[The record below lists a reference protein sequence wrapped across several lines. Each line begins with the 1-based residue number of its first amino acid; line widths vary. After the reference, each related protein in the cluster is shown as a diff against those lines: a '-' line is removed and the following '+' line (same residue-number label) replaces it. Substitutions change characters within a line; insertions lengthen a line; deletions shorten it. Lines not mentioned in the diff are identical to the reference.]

1 MDEHIF
7 KMRVTKWEEGAA
19 SLHGSYDDLSP
30 QEQNAFNTLYNLWRN
45 AAFSDDLKNRVERQV
60 KLLSDSDKLHNN
72 NRDIVLASKNFRSMS
87 RELYG
92 TDVATLRQF
101 VAYMKNKCGGPV
113 RNNNRPQPTSSPRP
127 ATNNRPQPTSSPRP
141 VTNNRPQPT
150 SSPRPVTNNRPQP
163 TSSPRPVTNNR
174 PQPTS
179 SPRPV
184 TNNRPQP
191 TSSPRPV
198 TNNRPQPTSS
208 PRPVTN
214 NRPQPTTNHSFRPT
228 GNSGHGGDGNDG
240 THFSRDMIGYAVGVM
255 LLIGICVAMA
265 AGWSHAT
272 APKPYDYAK
281 WLRTEWN
288 GETGGMPTTLIVDTV
303 CGDSVEARL
312 MISKA
317 GGLVKENLKGSLEIA
332 SEGCYVYLRN
342 SDPQTNDSSVIR
354 LLVAQ
359 EAVRMGGSVQ
369 TSDSTSLAMSLLRA
383 GSKEKVKVQAGTSQ
397 PKQSKK
403 NRKSQRTR
411 KTDNSNGS
419 YSSSSSTNTS
429 SASHSVR
436 NKPTEEAQPAASE
449 PSQPDPSKGGFRL
462 EVIKKE

>member
-127 ATNNRPQPTSSPRP
+127 A
-141 VTNNRPQPT
+141 
-150 SSPRPVTNNRPQP
+150 
-163 TSSPRPVTNNR
+163 
-174 PQPTS
+174 
-179 SPRPV
+179 
-184 TNNRPQP
+184 
-191 TSSPRPV
+191 
-198 TNNRPQPTSS
+198 
-208 PRPVTN
+208 TN

-383 GSKEKVKVQAGTSQ
+383 GSKEKVDVQTVISK

-403 NRKSQRTR
+403 NRKSRSTR
-411 KTDNSNGS
+411 KSDSSNGS
-419 YSSSSSTNTS
+419 YSSSSSTNTRS
-429 SASHSVR
+429 TSHSVR

>member
-7 KMRVTKWEEGAA
+7 KMRVTKWEEAAA

-113 RNNNRPQPTSSPRP
+113 RN
-127 ATNNRPQPTSSPRP
+127 
-141 VTNNRPQPT
+141 
-150 SSPRPVTNNRPQP
+150 
-163 TSSPRPVTNNR
+163 
-174 PQPTS
+174 
-179 SPRPV
+179 
-184 TNNRPQP
+184 
-191 TSSPRPV
+191 
-198 TNNRPQPTSS
+198 NNRPQPTSS

>member
-7 KMRVTKWEEGAA
+7 KMRVTKWEEAAA

-127 ATNNRPQPTSSPRP
+127 A
-141 VTNNRPQPT
+141 
-150 SSPRPVTNNRPQP
+150 
-163 TSSPRPVTNNR
+163 
-174 PQPTS
+174 
-179 SPRPV
+179 

>member
-19 SLHGSYDDLSP
+19 SLNGSYDDLSP
-30 QEQNAFNTLYNLWRN
+30 QEQNAFNTLCNLWRN

-92 TDVATLRQF
+92 TDEATLRQF

-113 RNNNRPQPTSSPRP
+113 RNNN
-127 ATNNRPQPTSSPRP
+127 NRPQPTSSPRP
-141 VTNNRPQPT
+141 I
-150 SSPRPVTNNRPQP
+150 
-163 TSSPRPVTNNR
+163 
-174 PQPTS
+174 
-179 SPRPV
+179 
-184 TNNRPQP
+184 
-191 TSSPRPV
+191 
-198 TNNRPQPTSS
+198 
-208 PRPVTN
+208 TN
-214 NRPQPTTNHSFRPT
+214 NRPQPTTSHSSRPT
-228 GNSGHGGDGNDG
+228 GNSGHGGDGNNG
-240 THFSRDMIGYAVGVM
+240 TRFSRDMIGYAVGVM

-383 GSKEKVKVQAGTSQ
+383 GSKEKVDVQTVISK

-403 NRKSQRTR
+403 NRKSRSTR
-411 KTDNSNGS
+411 KSDSSNGS
-419 YSSSSSTNTS
+419 YSSSSSTNTR

>member
-127 ATNNRPQPTSSPRP
+127 A
-141 VTNNRPQPT
+141 
-150 SSPRPVTNNRPQP
+150 
-163 TSSPRPVTNNR
+163 
-174 PQPTS
+174 
-179 SPRPV
+179 

-383 GSKEKVKVQAGTSQ
+383 GSKEKVDVQTVISK

-403 NRKSQRTR
+403 NRKSRSTR

-419 YSSSSSTNTS
+419 YSSSSSTNTRS
-429 SASHSVR
+429 TSHSVR

>member
-19 SLHGSYDDLSP
+19 SLKGSFDDLSP
-30 QEQNAFNTLYNLWRN
+30 QEQNAFDTLYNLWRN

-92 TDVATLRQF
+92 TDEATLRQF

-113 RNNNRPQPTSSPRP
+113 RNNN
-127 ATNNRPQPTSSPRP
+127 NRPQPTSSPRP

-150 SSPRPVTNNRPQP
+150 M
-163 TSSPRPVTNNR
+163 
-174 PQPTS
+174 
-179 SPRPV
+179 
-184 TNNRPQP
+184 
-191 TSSPRPV
+191 
-198 TNNRPQPTSS
+198 
-208 PRPVTN
+208 
-214 NRPQPTTNHSFRPT
+214 NHSSRPT
-228 GNSGHGGDGNDG
+228 GNSGHGGDGNDD
-240 THFSRDMIGYAVGVM
+240 TRFSRDMIGYAVGVM

-303 CGDSVEARL
+303 RGDSVEARL

-342 SDPQTNDSSVIR
+342 SDPQANDSSVIR

-383 GSKEKVKVQAGTSQ
+383 GSKEKVDVQTVISK

-403 NRKSQRTR
+403 NRKSHRTR
-411 KTDNSNGS
+411 KTESSNGS
-419 YSSSSSTNTS
+419 YSSSSSTNTRS
-429 SASHSVR
+429 TSHSVR

>member
-113 RNNNRPQPTSSPRP
+113 RNNN
-127 ATNNRPQPTSSPRP
+127 
-141 VTNNRPQPT
+141 
-150 SSPRPVTNNRPQP
+150 
-163 TSSPRPVTNNR
+163 
-174 PQPTS
+174 
-179 SPRPV
+179 
-184 TNNRPQP
+184 
-191 TSSPRPV
+191 
-198 TNNRPQPTSS
+198 NRPQPTSS

-303 CGDSVEARL
+303 RGDSVEARL

-383 GSKEKVKVQAGTSQ
+383 GSNEKVKVQAGTYQ

-403 NRKSQRTR
+403 NRKLRSTR
-411 KTDNSNGS
+411 KTNNSNGS

>member
-19 SLHGSYDDLSP
+19 SLHGSYDNLSP

-127 ATNNRPQPTSSPRP
+127 A
-141 VTNNRPQPT
+141 
-150 SSPRPVTNNRPQP
+150 
-163 TSSPRPVTNNR
+163 
-174 PQPTS
+174 
-179 SPRPV
+179 

>member
-174 PQPTS
+174 PQPT
-179 SPRPV
+179 
-184 TNNRPQP
+184 
-191 TSSPRPV
+191 
-198 TNNRPQPTSS
+198 
-208 PRPVTN
+208 
-214 NRPQPTTNHSFRPT
+214 TNHSFRPT

-312 MISKA
+312 MLSKA

>member
-19 SLHGSYDDLSP
+19 SLEGSYDDLSP

-92 TDVATLRQF
+92 TDEATLRQF

-127 ATNNRPQPTSSPRP
+127 VTNNRPQPTSSSRP

-150 SSPRPVTNNRPQP
+150 SSPRPATNNRPH
-163 TSSPRPVTNNR
+163 
-174 PQPTS
+174 
-179 SPRPV
+179 
-184 TNNRPQP
+184 
-191 TSSPRPV
+191 
-198 TNNRPQPTSS
+198 
-208 PRPVTN
+208 
-214 NRPQPTTNHSFRPT
+214 PTTDHSFRPT

-240 THFSRDMIGYAVGVM
+240 TRFSRDMIGYAVGVI

-312 MISKA
+312 MISRA
-317 GGLVKENLKGSLEIA
+317 GGLVKESLKGSLEIA

-342 SDPQTNDSSVIR
+342 SDPQANDSSVIR

-383 GSKEKVKVQAGTSQ
+383 GSKEKVDVQTVISK

-403 NRKSQRTR
+403 NRKSRSTR
-411 KTDNSNGS
+411 KTNNSNSS

>member
-45 AAFSDDLKNRVERQV
+45 ATFSDDLKNRVERQV

-127 ATNNRPQPTSSPRP
+127 
-141 VTNNRPQPT
+141 
-150 SSPRPVTNNRPQP
+150 
-163 TSSPRPVTNNR
+163 
-174 PQPTS
+174 
-179 SPRPV
+179 V

-214 NRPQPTTNHSFRPT
+214 NRPQPTTNHSSRPT

-240 THFSRDMIGYAVGVM
+240 TRFSRDMIGYAVGVM

-265 AGWSHAT
+265 AGWLHAT

-303 CGDSVEARL
+303 CGDSVKARL

-317 GGLVKENLKGSLEIA
+317 GGLVKESLKGSLEIA

-342 SDPQTNDSSVIR
+342 SDPQANDSSVIR

-383 GSKEKVKVQAGTSQ
+383 GSNEKVDVQTVISK

-403 NRKSQRTR
+403 NRKSHRTR
-411 KTDNSNGS
+411 KTESSNGS
-419 YSSSSSTNTS
+419 YSSSSSTNTRS
-429 SASHSVR
+429 TSQSVR

>member
-45 AAFSDDLKNRVERQV
+45 ATFSDDLKNRVERQV

-92 TDVATLRQF
+92 TDEATLRQF

-127 ATNNRPQPTSSPRP
+127 ATNNRPQPT
-141 VTNNRPQPT
+141 
-150 SSPRPVTNNRPQP
+150 
-163 TSSPRPVTNNR
+163 
-174 PQPTS
+174 
-179 SPRPV
+179 
-184 TNNRPQP
+184 
-191 TSSPRPV
+191 
-198 TNNRPQPTSS
+198 
-208 PRPVTN
+208 
-214 NRPQPTTNHSFRPT
+214 TNHSFRPT
-228 GNSGHGGDGNDG
+228 GNSGHGGDGNDD
-240 THFSRDMIGYAVGVM
+240 TRFSRDMIGYAVGVM

-303 CGDSVEARL
+303 RGDSVEARL

-383 GSKEKVKVQAGTSQ
+383 GSKEKVKVQTGTYQ

-403 NRKSQRTR
+403 NRKSRSTR

-419 YSSSSSTNTS
+419 YSSSSSTNTRS
-429 SASHSVR
+429 TSHSVR

>member
-30 QEQNAFNTLYNLWRN
+30 QEQNAFDTLYNLWRN
-45 AAFSDDLKNRVERQV
+45 ATFSDDLKNRVERQV

-150 SSPRPVTNNRPQP
+150 
-163 TSSPRPVTNNR
+163 
-174 PQPTS
+174 
-179 SPRPV
+179 
-184 TNNRPQP
+184 
-191 TSSPRPV
+191 
-198 TNNRPQPTSS
+198 
-208 PRPVTN
+208 
-214 NRPQPTTNHSFRPT
+214 TNHSFRPT
-228 GNSGHGGDGNDG
+228 GNSRHGGDGNDG
-240 THFSRDMIGYAVGVM
+240 THFSRDMIGYAVGVI

-359 EAVRMGGSVQ
+359 EAVKMGGSVQ

-383 GSKEKVKVQAGTSQ
+383 GSKEKVDVQTVISK

-403 NRKSQRTR
+403 NRKSRPTR

-419 YSSSSSTNTS
+419 YSSSSSTNTRS
-429 SASHSVR
+429 TSHSVR
-436 NKPTEEAQPAASE
+436 NKPTEEAQHAASE

>member
-30 QEQNAFNTLYNLWRN
+30 QEQNAFDTLYNLWRN

-113 RNNNRPQPTSSPRP
+113 RNNN
-127 ATNNRPQPTSSPRP
+127 
-141 VTNNRPQPT
+141 
-150 SSPRPVTNNRPQP
+150 
-163 TSSPRPVTNNR
+163 
-174 PQPTS
+174 
-179 SPRPV
+179 
-184 TNNRPQP
+184 NRPQP

-228 GNSGHGGDGNDG
+228 GNSGHGGDGNDD

-403 NRKSQRTR
+403 NRKSHSTR

>member
-30 QEQNAFNTLYNLWRN
+30 QEQNAFETLYNLWRN

-92 TDVATLRQF
+92 TDEATLRQF

-113 RNNNRPQPTSSPRP
+113 RNN
-127 ATNNRPQPTSSPRP
+127 
-141 VTNNRPQPT
+141 
-150 SSPRPVTNNRPQP
+150 
-163 TSSPRPVTNNR
+163 
-174 PQPTS
+174 
-179 SPRPV
+179 
-184 TNNRPQP
+184 
-191 TSSPRPV
+191 
-198 TNNRPQPTSS
+198 NNRPQPTSS

-240 THFSRDMIGYAVGVM
+240 TRFSRDMIGYAVGVI

-281 WLRTEWN
+281 WLRMEWN

-303 CGDSVEARL
+303 RGDSVEARL

-342 SDPQTNDSSVIR
+342 SDPQANDSSVIR

-383 GSKEKVKVQAGTSQ
+383 GSKEKVDVQTVISK

-403 NRKSQRTR
+403 NRKSHRTR
-411 KTDNSNGS
+411 KTESSNGS
-419 YSSSSSTNTS
+419 YSSSSSTNTRS
-429 SASHSVR
+429 TSHSVR
-436 NKPTEEAQPAASE
+436 NKPTEEARPAASE

>member
-30 QEQNAFNTLYNLWRN
+30 QEQNAFDTLYNLWRN

-113 RNNNRPQPTSSPRP
+113 RTNNRPQPTSSPRP
-127 ATNNRPQPTSSPRP
+127 A
-141 VTNNRPQPT
+141 
-150 SSPRPVTNNRPQP
+150 
-163 TSSPRPVTNNR
+163 
-174 PQPTS
+174 
-179 SPRPV
+179 

-369 TSDSTSLAMSLLRA
+369 TSDSTSLTMLLLRA
-383 GSKEKVKVQAGTSQ
+383 GSKEKVKVQAGTYQ

-403 NRKSQRTR
+403 NRKSRSTR

-436 NKPTEEAQPAASE
+436 NKPTEEAQPTASE

>member
-127 ATNNRPQPTSSPRP
+127 
-141 VTNNRPQPT
+141 
-150 SSPRPVTNNRPQP
+150 
-163 TSSPRPVTNNR
+163 
-174 PQPTS
+174 
-179 SPRPV
+179 V

-228 GNSGHGGDGNDG
+228 GNSGHGGDGNDD

-312 MISKA
+312 MLSKA
-317 GGLVKENLKGSLEIA
+317 GGLVKDNLKGSLEIV

-342 SDPQTNDSSVIR
+342 SDPQANDSSVIR

-369 TSDSTSLAMSLLRA
+369 ASDSTSLAMSLLRA
-383 GSKEKVKVQAGTSQ
+383 GSKEKVDVQTVISK

>member
-19 SLHGSYDDLSP
+19 SLNGSYDDLSP

-127 ATNNRPQPTSSPRP
+127 A
-141 VTNNRPQPT
+141 
-150 SSPRPVTNNRPQP
+150 
-163 TSSPRPVTNNR
+163 
-174 PQPTS
+174 
-179 SPRPV
+179 

>member
-127 ATNNRPQPTSSPRP
+127 
-141 VTNNRPQPT
+141 VI
-150 SSPRPVTNNRPQP
+150 
-163 TSSPRPVTNNR
+163 
-174 PQPTS
+174 
-179 SPRPV
+179 
-184 TNNRPQP
+184 
-191 TSSPRPV
+191 
-198 TNNRPQPTSS
+198 
-208 PRPVTN
+208 N

-240 THFSRDMIGYAVGVM
+240 TRFSRDMIGYAVGVI

-281 WLRTEWN
+281 WLRMEWN

-303 CGDSVEARL
+303 RGDSVEARL

-342 SDPQTNDSSVIR
+342 SDPQANDSSVIR

-383 GSKEKVKVQAGTSQ
+383 GSKEKVQAGTSQ

-403 NRKSQRTR
+403 NRKSRSTR

>member
-113 RNNNRPQPTSSPRP
+113 RTNNRPQPTSSPRP

-150 SSPRPVTNNRPQP
+150 SS
-163 TSSPRPVTNNR
+163 S
-174 PQPTS
+174 
-179 SPRPV
+179 
-184 TNNRPQP
+184 
-191 TSSPRPV
+191 
-198 TNNRPQPTSS
+198 
-208 PRPVTN
+208 RPVTN

-383 GSKEKVKVQAGTSQ
+383 GSKEKVKVQAGTYQ

-403 NRKSQRTR
+403 NRKSRSTR

>member
-30 QEQNAFNTLYNLWRN
+30 QEQNAFETLYNLWRN

-92 TDVATLRQF
+92 TDEATLRQF

-113 RNNNRPQPTSSPRP
+113 RNNNNSPQPSCSPRP
-127 ATNNRPQPTSSPRP
+127 A
-141 VTNNRPQPT
+141 
-150 SSPRPVTNNRPQP
+150 
-163 TSSPRPVTNNR
+163 
-174 PQPTS
+174 
-179 SPRPV
+179 
-184 TNNRPQP
+184 
-191 TSSPRPV
+191 
-198 TNNRPQPTSS
+198 
-208 PRPVTN
+208 TN

-240 THFSRDMIGYAVGVM
+240 TRFSRDMIGYAVGVI

-281 WLRTEWN
+281 WLRMEWN

-303 CGDSVEARL
+303 RGDSVEARL

-342 SDPQTNDSSVIR
+342 SDPQANDSSVIR

-383 GSKEKVKVQAGTSQ
+383 GSKEKVDVQTVISK

-403 NRKSQRTR
+403 NRKSHRTR
-411 KTDNSNGS
+411 KTESSNGS
-419 YSSSSSTNTS
+419 YSSSSSTNTRS
-429 SASHSVR
+429 TSHSVR
-436 NKPTEEAQPAASE
+436 NKPTEEARPAASE

>member
-113 RNNNRPQPTSSPRP
+113 RTNNRPQPTSSPRP
-127 ATNNRPQPTSSPRP
+127 A
-141 VTNNRPQPT
+141 
-150 SSPRPVTNNRPQP
+150 
-163 TSSPRPVTNNR
+163 
-174 PQPTS
+174 
-179 SPRPV
+179 
-184 TNNRPQP
+184 
-191 TSSPRPV
+191 
-198 TNNRPQPTSS
+198 
-208 PRPVTN
+208 TN

>member
-45 AAFSDDLKNRVERQV
+45 AAFSDDLKNRVERLV

-113 RNNNRPQPTSSPRP
+113 RTNNRPQPTSSPRP
-127 ATNNRPQPTSSPRP
+127 A
-141 VTNNRPQPT
+141 
-150 SSPRPVTNNRPQP
+150 
-163 TSSPRPVTNNR
+163 
-174 PQPTS
+174 
-179 SPRPV
+179 

>member
-19 SLHGSYDDLSP
+19 SLEGSYDDLSP

-92 TDVATLRQF
+92 TDAATLRQF

-113 RNNNRPQPTSSPRP
+113 RNNNRPQPANSSPRP
-127 ATNNRPQPTSSPRP
+127 TPSPNSSPRP
-141 VTNNRPQPT
+141 TPSHNSSSRPTPPPY
-150 SSPRPVTNNRPQP
+150 SSPRPTPAANNRPH
-163 TSSPRPVTNNR
+163 
-174 PQPTS
+174 
-179 SPRPV
+179 
-184 TNNRPQP
+184 
-191 TSSPRPV
+191 
-198 TNNRPQPTSS
+198 
-208 PRPVTN
+208 
-214 NRPQPTTNHSFRPT
+214 PTTGPSSRPT
-228 GNSGHGGDGNDG
+228 GNGGHRDTGPRIR
-240 THFSRDMIGYAVGVM
+240 FSRNMIGYAVGVM

-303 CGDSVEARL
+303 RGDSVEARL
-312 MISKA
+312 MISRA
-317 GGLVKENLKGSLEIA
+317 GGLVKESLKGSLEIA

-342 SDPQTNDSSVIR
+342 SDPQANDSSVIR

-383 GSKEKVKVQAGTSQ
+383 GSKEKVEVQTGTSQ

-403 NRKSQRTR
+403 NRKSRRTR
-411 KTDNSNGS
+411 KTDNSNGL
-419 YSSSSSTNTS
+419 YGSSNSTNTS

-436 NKPTEEAQPAASE
+436 NKPTEEAQPVAGE

>member
-113 RNNNRPQPTSSPRP
+113 R
-127 ATNNRPQPTSSPRP
+127 
-141 VTNNRPQPT
+141 
-150 SSPRPVTNNRPQP
+150 
-163 TSSPRPVTNNR
+163 
-174 PQPTS
+174 
-179 SPRPV
+179 
-184 TNNRPQP
+184 
-191 TSSPRPV
+191 

-383 GSKEKVKVQAGTSQ
+383 GSKEKVKVQAGTYQ

-403 NRKSQRTR
+403 NRKSRSTR

>member
-19 SLHGSYDDLSP
+19 SLHASYDDLSP

-127 ATNNRPQPTSSPRP
+127 

-163 TSSPRPVTNNR
+163 TSSSRPVTNNR

-179 SPRPV
+179 S
-184 TNNRPQP
+184 
-191 TSSPRPV
+191 S
-198 TNNRPQPTSS
+198 
-208 PRPVTN
+208 RPVTN
-214 NRPQPTTNHSFRPT
+214 NRPQPTTNHSSRPT
-228 GNSGHGGDGNDG
+228 GNSGHGGDGNDDTRFG
-240 THFSRDMIGYAVGVM
+240 RDMIGYAVGVM

-303 CGDSVEARL
+303 YGDSVEARL

-383 GSKEKVKVQAGTSQ
+383 GSNEKVKVQTGTYQ

-403 NRKSQRTR
+403 NRKSRSTR

-419 YSSSSSTNTS
+419 YSSSSSTNTRS
-429 SASHSVR
+429 TSHSVR
-436 NKPTEEAQPAASE
+436 NKPTEEAQPTASE

>member
-19 SLHGSYDDLSP
+19 SLNGSYDDLSP

-113 RNNNRPQPTSSPRP
+113 RNNN
-127 ATNNRPQPTSSPRP
+127 NRPQPTSS
-141 VTNNRPQPT
+141 
-150 SSPRPVTNNRPQP
+150 S
-163 TSSPRPVTNNR
+163 
-174 PQPTS
+174 
-179 SPRPV
+179 
-184 TNNRPQP
+184 
-191 TSSPRPV
+191 RPV

-240 THFSRDMIGYAVGVM
+240 TRFSRDMIGYAVGVI

-342 SDPQTNDSSVIR
+342 SDSQANDSSVIR

-369 TSDSTSLAMSLLRA
+369 TSDSTSLAMTLLRS
-383 GSKEKVKVQAGTSQ
+383 GSKEKVDVQTVISK

-403 NRKSQRTR
+403 NRKSRSTR
-411 KTDNSNGS
+411 KSDSSNGS
-419 YSSSSSTNTS
+419 YSSSSSTNTR

>member
-19 SLHGSYDDLSP
+19 SLKGSFDDLSP
-30 QEQNAFNTLYNLWRN
+30 QEQNAFDTLYNLWRN

-92 TDVATLRQF
+92 TDEATLRQF

-113 RNNNRPQPTSSPRP
+113 RNNN
-127 ATNNRPQPTSSPRP
+127 NRPQPTSSPRP
-141 VTNNRPQPT
+141 VTNNRPH
-150 SSPRPVTNNRPQP
+150 
-163 TSSPRPVTNNR
+163 
-174 PQPTS
+174 
-179 SPRPV
+179 
-184 TNNRPQP
+184 
-191 TSSPRPV
+191 
-198 TNNRPQPTSS
+198 
-208 PRPVTN
+208 
-214 NRPQPTTNHSFRPT
+214 PTTDHSFRPT

-240 THFSRDMIGYAVGVM
+240 TRFSRDMIGYAVGVI

-342 SDPQTNDSSVIR
+342 SDPQANDSSVIR

-383 GSKEKVKVQAGTSQ
+383 GSKEKVDVQTVISK

-403 NRKSQRTR
+403 NRKSRSTR
-411 KTDNSNGS
+411 KSDNSNGS
-419 YSSSSSTNTS
+419 YSSSSSTNTRS
-429 SASHSVR
+429 TSHSVR

>member
-19 SLHGSYDDLSP
+19 SLKGSFDDLSP
-30 QEQNAFNTLYNLWRN
+30 QEQNAFDTLYNLWRN

-92 TDVATLRQF
+92 TDEATLRQF

-113 RNNNRPQPTSSPRP
+113 RNNNNRPQPTSSPRP
-127 ATNNRPQPTSSPRP
+127 A
-141 VTNNRPQPT
+141 
-150 SSPRPVTNNRPQP
+150 
-163 TSSPRPVTNNR
+163 
-174 PQPTS
+174 
-179 SPRPV
+179 
-184 TNNRPQP
+184 
-191 TSSPRPV
+191 
-198 TNNRPQPTSS
+198 
-208 PRPVTN
+208 TN

-240 THFSRDMIGYAVGVM
+240 TRFSRDMIGYAVGVI

-317 GGLVKENLKGSLEIA
+317 GGLVKESLKGSLEIA
-332 SEGCYVYLRN
+332 SEGCYVYMRN
-342 SDPQTNDSSVIR
+342 SDPQANDSSVIR

-369 TSDSTSLAMSLLRA
+369 TSDSTSLAMSLLRS
-383 GSKEKVKVQAGTSQ
+383 GSKEKVDVQTVISK

-403 NRKSQRTR
+403 NRKSRSTR
-411 KTDNSNGS
+411 KSDSSNGS
-419 YSSSSSTNTS
+419 YSSSSSTNTR

>member
-19 SLHGSYDDLSP
+19 SLNGSYDDLSP
-30 QEQNAFNTLYNLWRN
+30 QEQNAFDTLYNLWRN

-92 TDVATLRQF
+92 TDEATLRQF

-113 RNNNRPQPTSSPRP
+113 RNNNRPRPATAATSSPRP

-163 TSSPRPVTNNR
+163 TM
-174 PQPTS
+174 
-179 SPRPV
+179 
-184 TNNRPQP
+184 
-191 TSSPRPV
+191 
-198 TNNRPQPTSS
+198 
-208 PRPVTN
+208 
-214 NRPQPTTNHSFRPT
+214 NHSSRPT
-228 GNSGHGGDGNDG
+228 GNSGHGGDGNDD
-240 THFSRDMIGYAVGVM
+240 TRFSRDMIGYAVGVM

-303 CGDSVEARL
+303 RGDSVEARL

-317 GGLVKENLKGSLEIA
+317 GGLVKESLKGSLEIA

-342 SDPQTNDSSVIR
+342 SDPQANDSSVIR

-383 GSKEKVKVQAGTSQ
+383 GSKEKVDVQTVISK

-411 KTDNSNGS
+411 KSDSSNGS
-419 YSSSSSTNTS
+419 YSSSSSTNTR

>member
-19 SLHGSYDDLSP
+19 SLNGSYDDLSP
-30 QEQNAFNTLYNLWRN
+30 QEQNAFNTLCNLWRN

-92 TDVATLRQF
+92 TDEATLRQF

-113 RNNNRPQPTSSPRP
+113 RNNNRPQPTSSSRP

-150 SSPRPVTNNRPQP
+150 M
-163 TSSPRPVTNNR
+163 
-174 PQPTS
+174 
-179 SPRPV
+179 
-184 TNNRPQP
+184 
-191 TSSPRPV
+191 
-198 TNNRPQPTSS
+198 
-208 PRPVTN
+208 
-214 NRPQPTTNHSFRPT
+214 NHSSRPT

-240 THFSRDMIGYAVGVM
+240 TRFSRDMIGYAVGVI

-332 SEGCYVYLRN
+332 SEGCYVYMRN

-369 TSDSTSLAMSLLRA
+369 TSDSTSLAMSLLRS
-383 GSKEKVKVQAGTSQ
+383 GSKEKVDVQTVISK

-403 NRKSQRTR
+403 NRKSRSTR
-411 KTDNSNGS
+411 KSDSSNGS
-419 YSSSSSTNTS
+419 YSSSSSTNTR

>member
-19 SLHGSYDDLSP
+19 SLKGSFDDLSP
-30 QEQNAFNTLYNLWRN
+30 QEQNAFDTLYNLWRN

-92 TDVATLRQF
+92 TDEATLRQF

-113 RNNNRPQPTSSPRP
+113 RNN
-127 ATNNRPQPTSSPRP
+127 NNRPQPTSSPRP

-150 SSPRPVTNNRPQP
+150 SSPRPA
-163 TSSPRPVTNNR
+163 
-174 PQPTS
+174 
-179 SPRPV
+179 
-184 TNNRPQP
+184 
-191 TSSPRPV
+191 
-198 TNNRPQPTSS
+198 
-208 PRPVTN
+208 TN

-240 THFSRDMIGYAVGVM
+240 TRFSRDMIGYAVGVI

-342 SDPQTNDSSVIR
+342 SDP
-354 LLVAQ
+354 
-359 EAVRMGGSVQ
+359 
-369 TSDSTSLAMSLLRA
+369 
-383 GSKEKVKVQAGTSQ
+383 
-397 PKQSKK
+397 
-403 NRKSQRTR
+403 
-411 KTDNSNGS
+411 
-419 YSSSSSTNTS
+419 
-429 SASHSVR
+429 
-436 NKPTEEAQPAASE
+436 
-449 PSQPDPSKGGFRL
+449 
-462 EVIKKE
+462 

>member
-150 SSPRPVTNNRPQP
+150 
-163 TSSPRPVTNNR
+163 
-174 PQPTS
+174 
-179 SPRPV
+179 
-184 TNNRPQP
+184 
-191 TSSPRPV
+191 
-198 TNNRPQPTSS
+198 
-208 PRPVTN
+208 
-214 NRPQPTTNHSFRPT
+214 TNHSFRPT
-228 GNSGHGGDGNDG
+228 GNSGHVGDGNDG

-369 TSDSTSLAMSLLRA
+369 ASDSTSLAMSLLRA
-383 GSKEKVKVQAGTSQ
+383 GSKEKVDVQTVISK

>member
-113 RNNNRPQPTSSPRP
+113 R
-127 ATNNRPQPTSSPRP
+127 TNNRPQPTSSPHP
-141 VTNNRPQPT
+141 ATNNRPH
-150 SSPRPVTNNRPQP
+150 
-163 TSSPRPVTNNR
+163 
-174 PQPTS
+174 
-179 SPRPV
+179 
-184 TNNRPQP
+184 
-191 TSSPRPV
+191 
-198 TNNRPQPTSS
+198 
-208 PRPVTN
+208 
-214 NRPQPTTNHSFRPT
+214 PTTNHSSRPT

-240 THFSRDMIGYAVGVM
+240 TRFSRDMIGYAVGVM

-383 GSKEKVKVQAGTSQ
+383 GSKEKVDVQTVISK

-403 NRKSQRTR
+403 NRKSRSTR

>member
-19 SLHGSYDDLSP
+19 SLNGSYDDLSP

-72 NRDIVLASKNFRSMS
+72 NRDIVLASKDFRSMS

-92 TDVATLRQF
+92 TDEATLRQF

-113 RNNNRPQPTSSPRP
+113 RNNNNRPQPTSSPRP
-127 ATNNRPQPTSSPRP
+127 A
-141 VTNNRPQPT
+141 
-150 SSPRPVTNNRPQP
+150 
-163 TSSPRPVTNNR
+163 
-174 PQPTS
+174 
-179 SPRPV
+179 
-184 TNNRPQP
+184 
-191 TSSPRPV
+191 
-198 TNNRPQPTSS
+198 
-208 PRPVTN
+208 TN

-228 GNSGHGGDGNDG
+228 GNSGHGGDGNDD
-240 THFSRDMIGYAVGVM
+240 THFSRDMIGYAVGVI

-288 GETGGMPTTLIVDTV
+288 GEIGGMPTTLIVDTV

-383 GSKEKVKVQAGTSQ
+383 GSKEKVDVQTVISK

-403 NRKSQRTR
+403 NSKSRRTR

-419 YSSSSSTNTS
+419 YSSSSSTNTR
-429 SASHSVR
+429 SASQSVR
-436 NKPTEEAQPAASE
+436 NKPTE
-449 PSQPDPSKGGFRL
+449 
-462 EVIKKE
+462 

>member
-150 SSPRPVTNNRPQP
+150 
-163 TSSPRPVTNNR
+163 
-174 PQPTS
+174 
-179 SPRPV
+179 
-184 TNNRPQP
+184 
-191 TSSPRPV
+191 
-198 TNNRPQPTSS
+198 
-208 PRPVTN
+208 
-214 NRPQPTTNHSFRPT
+214 TNHSFRPT

-240 THFSRDMIGYAVGVM
+240 TRFSRDMIGYAVGVV

-383 GSKEKVKVQAGTSQ
+383 GSNEKVDVQTVISK

-403 NRKSQRTR
+403 NRKSRSTR
-411 KTDNSNGS
+411 KSDSSNGS
-419 YSSSSSTNTS
+419 YSSSSSTNTRS
-429 SASHSVR
+429 TSHSVR

>member
-7 KMRVTKWEEGAA
+7 KMRITKWEEGAA

-127 ATNNRPQPTSSPRP
+127 A
-141 VTNNRPQPT
+141 
-150 SSPRPVTNNRPQP
+150 
-163 TSSPRPVTNNR
+163 
-174 PQPTS
+174 
-179 SPRPV
+179 

>member
-19 SLHGSYDDLSP
+19 SLKGSFDDLSP
-30 QEQNAFNTLYNLWRN
+30 QEQNAFDTLYNLWRN

-92 TDVATLRQF
+92 TDEATLRQF

-113 RNNNRPQPTSSPRP
+113 RNNNNRPQPTSSLRP
-127 ATNNRPQPTSSPRP
+127 ATNNRPH
-141 VTNNRPQPT
+141 
-150 SSPRPVTNNRPQP
+150 
-163 TSSPRPVTNNR
+163 
-174 PQPTS
+174 
-179 SPRPV
+179 
-184 TNNRPQP
+184 
-191 TSSPRPV
+191 
-198 TNNRPQPTSS
+198 
-208 PRPVTN
+208 
-214 NRPQPTTNHSFRPT
+214 PTTNHSSRPT
-228 GNSGHGGDGNDG
+228 GNSGHGGDGNDDTRFG
-240 THFSRDMIGYAVGVM
+240 RDMIGYAVGVI

-303 CGDSVEARL
+303 RGDSVEARL

-342 SDPQTNDSSVIR
+342 SDPQANDSSVIR

-383 GSKEKVKVQAGTSQ
+383 GSKEKVDVQTVISK

-403 NRKSQRTR
+403 NRKSRSTR
-411 KTDNSNGS
+411 KSDNSNGS